1 MPPITWDA
9 LEDRTYET
17 GVDHGVLYIPDVA
30 GKYGTGVAWNGL
42 VNITQS
48 PSGGEPTPFYADNIK
63 YLNLMSVEEFGATIE
78 AYTYPEEFDQFD
90 GGGALAKGVR
100 VGQQNRKTFGL
111 SYRTLKG
118 NATQGTDFGYKLHL
132 IYGCLAAPSEK
143 AHATVND
150 TPEPITFSWT
160 VSTTPI
166 PVGVGFKPTAHLSVD
181 STEVDAT
188 DLKALEDLLYGSGAS
203 ATATLPTPA
212 EVAAIFA
219 PAG

>member
-1 MPPITWDA
+1 MPEITWDA

-17 GVDHGVLYIPDVA
+17 GVDHGVLYIPNTE
-30 GKYGTGVAWNGL
+30 GKYANGVAWNGL
-42 VNITQS
+42 INITQS
-48 PSGGEPTPFYADNIK
+48 PSGGEPSPFYADNIK
-63 YLNLMSVEEFGATIE
+63 YFNLMSVEEFGATIE
-78 AYTYPEEFDQFD
+78 AYTYPAEFDQFD
-90 GGGALAKGVR
+90 GGASIAKGVR

-118 NATQGTDFGYKLHL
+118 NAVDGNDFGYKLHL

-150 TPEPITFSWT
+150 TPEPISLSWT

-166 PVGVGFKPTAHLSVD
+166 PVGPGFKPTAHLSID
-181 STEVDAT
+181 STEVSEE
-188 DLKALEDLLYGSGAS
+188 DLKALEALLYGTGSGGAS
-203 ATATLPTPA
+203 LPTPS
-212 EVAAIFA
+212 EVADMFA

>member
-9 LEDRTYET
+9 LEERTYET
-17 GVDHGVLYIPDVA
+17 GVDHGVLYIPDTA
-30 GKYGTGVAWNGL
+30 GKYASGVAWNGL
-42 VNITQS
+42 INITQS

-90 GGGALAKGVR
+90 GGGSLAPGVR
-100 VGQQNRKTFGL
+100 VGQQSRKTFGL

-118 NATQGTDFGYKLHL
+118 NATEGTDYGYKLHL

-166 PVGVGFKPTAHLSVD
+166 PVGAGFKPTAHLSVD
-181 STEVDAT
+181 STEVDAA
-188 DLKALEDLLYGSGAS
+188 DLKALEDLLYGSAAGE
-203 ATATLPTPA
+203 ATLPTPA

>member
-17 GVDHGVLYIPDVA
+17 GVDHGVLYIPDISGA
-30 GKYGTGVAWNGL
+30 YNSGVAWNGL
-42 VNITQS
+42 INITQS
-48 PSGGEPTPFYADNIK
+48 PSGGEPSPFYADNIK

-90 GGGALAKGVR
+90 GGGALSKGVR
-100 VGQQNRKTFGL
+100 VGQQSRKTFGL

-143 AHATVND
+143 AHSTVND

-166 PVGVGFKPTAHLSVD
+166 PVGAGFKPTAHLSVD
-181 STEVDAT
+181 STEVEPA
-188 DLKALEDLLYGSGAS
+188 DLQALEDLLYGAGVS

-219 PAG
+219 PAE

>member
-1 MPPITWDA
+1 MPEITWDA

-17 GVDHGVLYIPDVA
+17 GVDHGVLYIPNTE
-30 GKYGTGVAWNGL
+30 GKYANGVAWNGL
-42 VNITQS
+42 INITQS
-48 PSGGEPTPFYADNIK
+48 PSGGEPSPFYADNIK
-63 YLNLMSVEEFGATIE
+63 YFNLMSVEEFGATIE
-78 AYTYPEEFDQFD
+78 AYTYPAEFDQFD
-90 GGGALAKGVR
+90 GGASIAKGVR

-118 NATQGTDFGYKLHL
+118 NAVDGNDFGYKLHL

-150 TPEPITFSWT
+150 TPEPISLSWT

-166 PVGVGFKPTAHLSVD
+166 PVGPGFKPTAHLSID
-181 STEVDAT
+181 STEVSAE
-188 DLKALEDLLYGSGAS
+188 DLKALEALLYGTGAGGPS
-203 ATATLPTPA
+203 LPTPS
-212 EVAAIFA
+212 EVAGMFT

>member
-17 GVDHGVLYIPDVA
+17 GVDHGVLYIPDA
-30 GKYGTGVAWNGL
+30 TGKYASGVAWNGL
-42 VNITQS
+42 INITQS
-48 PSGGEPTPFYADNIK
+48 PSGGEPSPFYADNIK
-63 YLNLMSVEEFGATIE
+63 YLNLTSVEEFGATIE

-90 GGGALAKGVR
+90 GGGALVKGVR
-100 VGQQNRKTFGL
+100 VGQQSRKTFGL

-118 NATQGTDFGYKLHL
+118 NATEGTDFGYKLHL

-150 TPEPITFSWT
+150 SPEPITFSWT

-166 PVGVGFKPTAHLSVD
+166 PVGTGFKPTAHLSVD
-181 STEVDAT
+181 STEVEAA
-188 DLKALEDLLYGSGAS
+188 DLQALEGLLYGSGAS

-212 EVAAIFA
+212 EVAAIFT